1 VIRLRKRCKIEDDN
15 VREEVRG
22 SGEDDQEEVSD
33 GQDGVR
39 PEPEQKNPLDPNHP
53 YYPAHL

>member
-1 VIRLRKRCKIEDDN
+1 LRKRCKIEDDN